1 MLVVEAVEEQNA
13 SRLRCK
19 DSSEWLLHLTFDL
32 EMMCP
37 LCCANVLVMPL
48 AGLWTEDFDTVGAS
62 EVDVLGKEEGFC
74 IDLGKVFGA
83 FEGVLKVFFVA

>member
-1 MLVVEAVEEQNA
+1 MVVVVFVVEAAEEQNV

-19 DSSEWLLHLTFDL
+19 DSSEWLLHLAFDL

-37 LCCANVLVMPL
+37 LCCGNVLVMPL
-48 AGLWTEDFDTVGAS
+48 AGLWTADFDTIGAS
-62 EVDVLGKEEGFC
+62 EVVVLGNEEGFG

-83 FEGVLKVFFVA
+83 FV

>member
-1 MLVVEAVEEQNA
+1 MVVVVFVVEAVEEQNV

-37 LCCANVLVMPL
+37 LCCANVPVMPL
-48 AGLWTEDFDTVGAS
+48 AGLWTADFDTIGAS
-62 EVDVLGKEEGFC
+62 EVGVLGKEVGFGV
-74 IDLGKVFGA
+74 DLGKVFGA
-83 FEGVLKVFFVA
+83 FVGVL